1 MDFAIAKMST
11 KGQIVIPSSLRKDFQ
26 SGEEFLMVKCE
37 GKLVIKKISDLA
49 KSFREDLK
57 FADNVDKAW
66 EEYETGKFKSMSKDD
81 FLEELDKW

>member
-26 SGEEFLMVKCE
+26 SGEEFLMVKAE
-37 GKLVIKKISDLA
+37 GKIVIKKISDLA
-49 KSFREDLK
+49 KDFREDLK
-57 FADNVDKAW
+57 FADSVDKAW
-66 EEYETGKFKSMSKDD
+66 EEYETGKFNSMSKSD